1 METLVHGTCVA
12 LGGSC
17 ALLRGRPGAGK
28 SDLALRFLFLPAE
41 ALVQPEASTHP
52 LAAHRRANLPL
63 LVRFI
68 RGKSSWRQPQMGQVF
83 PRGVLAARP
92 SLVADD
98 QVRLR
103 REDGY
108 VVASCPAPLAGK
120 IEVRGVGIARINAL
134 AGEARL
140 FLIADLDRTGDQP
153 RFPQSWQWETVL
165 GLPVRRIV
173 LDPFELS
180 APVKLAL
187 ALQNLLEDPA
197 D

>member
-1 METLVHGTCVA
+1 VA

-41 ALVQPEASTHP
+41 TL
-52 LAAHRRANLPL
+52 
-63 LVRFI
+63 
-68 RGKSSWRQPQMGQVF
+68 G
-83 PRGVLAARP
+83 ARP
-92 SLVADD
+92 VLVADD
-98 QVRLR
+98 QVSLR
-103 REDGY
+103 REGGS
-108 VVASCPAPLAGK
+108 VVASCPARLAGR
-120 IEVRGVGIARINAL
+120 IEVRGAGIARIGAF
-134 AGEARL
+134 ASEARL
-140 FLIADLDRTGDQP
+140 SLIADLDHARDQP

-165 GLPVRRIV
+165 GLAIRRIG

-187 ALQNLLEDPA
+187 ALQNLLEDPT

>member
-1 METLVHGTCVA
+1 MA

-41 ALVQPEASTHP
+41 TL
-52 LAAHRRANLPL
+52 
-63 LVRFI
+63 
-68 RGKSSWRQPQMGQVF
+68 G
-83 PRGVLAARP
+83 ARP
-92 SLVADD
+92 VLVADD
-98 QVRLR
+98 QVSLR
-103 REDGY
+103 REGGS
-108 VVASCPAPLAGK
+108 VVASCPARLAGR
-120 IEVRGVGIARINAL
+120 IEVRGAGIARISAF
-134 AGEARL
+134 ASEARL
-140 FLIADLDRTGDQP
+140 SLIADLDHACDQP

-165 GLPVRRIV
+165 GLAIRRIG